1 MTRSEALK
9 MTDRELD
16 KAIKIQG
23 TRFDRKRK
31 ISNYTLYRMRT
42 MFEKGVSVSDIAR
55 KLNLN
60 YNTVRYNVDPQY
72 KEEYNRKRD
81 GKHCGHT
88 NITPEDR
95 ASYKREIIATRKMR
109 TFA

>member
-16 KAIKIQG
+16 KVIKIQG

-42 MFEKGVSVSDIAR
+42 MFEKGISVADIAR
-55 KLNLN
+55 KLGLN
-60 YNTVRYNVDPQY
+60 YTTVRYNVDPEY
-72 KEEYNRKRD
+72 KKEFNRKRN
-81 GKHCGHT
+81 GKHCGNT